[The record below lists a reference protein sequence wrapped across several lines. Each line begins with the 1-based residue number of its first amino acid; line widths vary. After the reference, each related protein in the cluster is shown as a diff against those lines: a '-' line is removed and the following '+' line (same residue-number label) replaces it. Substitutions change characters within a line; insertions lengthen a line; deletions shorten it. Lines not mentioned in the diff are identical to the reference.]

1 MAFSDQKEALNNNS
15 NVYILCIFEFLYL
28 APGSGDAAVDESDV
42 RVGDRVLL
50 LVEHVVANVDG
61 NGDEA
66 GGHHD
71 AEDAE
76 AQQPARSLQTVA
88 QVGRGAGG
96 ASPRVEDCAQLAL
109 FQQTQAGL
117 H

>member
-1 MAFSDQKEALNNNS
+1 MILYAFLKK
-15 NVYILCIFEFLYL
+15 IFYL
-28 APGSGDAAVDESDV
+28 APSGGDAAVDESDV

-76 AQQPARSLQTVA
+76 AQQPTRSLQTVA
-88 QVGRGAGG
+88 QVGGGAGG
-96 ASPRVEDCAQLAL
+96 ASPRVEDYAQLAL
-109 FQQTQAGL
+109 FQQTQTGL